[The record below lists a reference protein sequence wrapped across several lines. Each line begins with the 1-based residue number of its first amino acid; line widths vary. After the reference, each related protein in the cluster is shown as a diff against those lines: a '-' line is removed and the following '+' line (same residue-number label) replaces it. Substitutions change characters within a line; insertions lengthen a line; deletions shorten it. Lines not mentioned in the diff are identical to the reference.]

1 MSASIIRFDYQGLPV
16 RFNAD
21 GWLHATEIAARF
33 GREPSTWLRQPDTV
47 GYLAAL
53 AQALGVEVKTS
64 TLEEFNKIKYLDSS
78 KAANQAKLL
87 RLSKETGLVKTKAGS
102 PETGGGTWLHPK
114 LAVAFAR
121 WLDAKFAVW
130 CDMQIDDLLHGTQTP
145 TKSAMQ
151 ALDEA
156 VSLMEADKAIASKCG
171 MGLARW
177 KKARKEHIKAIE
189 QATRRAQLLLGF

>member
-16 RFNAD
+16 RFDAE
-21 GWLHATEIAARF
+21 GWIYATPIAERF
-33 GREPSTWLRQPDTV
+33 GKHLRHWLDNAETLDYVRALDELLTGGGSKILDV
-47 GYLAAL
+47 RKSGY
-53 AQALGVEVKTS
+53 VKTS
-64 TLEEFNKIKYLDSS
+64 RARAD
-78 KAANQAKLL
+78 
-87 RLSKETGLVKTKAGS
+87 R
-102 PETGGGTWLHPK
+102 GGGTWLHPK

-130 CDMQIDDLLHGTQTP
+130 CDMQIDDLLHGTQTQ

-156 VSLMEADKAIASKCG
+156 AALMEADKAIASKCAI
-171 MGLARW
+171 GLARW

-189 QATRRAQLLLGF
+189 TATRRAQLLLGF